1 MEQEHYKRSGEVIV
15 NARVRV
21 TSLMIVL
28 LLAVIAPRQSLAEA
42 RVVSN
47 VVYGMHSGLALL
59 LDVHYPTNPNGYGI
73 LIIPG
78 SGWHEPISFDST
90 PLKQRVG
97 RPRFGADA
105 LLKSGYTLFAINHRS
120 APVFRYPAA
129 VRDAQRT
136 VRYIRHNAARY
147 GIHPD
152 RIGAVGGS
160 SGGHL
165 VSMLGVLDGDDN
177 SEDPNPINR
186 ESSKVQAVVAI
197 YPITDFVQ
205 WARGTN
211 GEKGYMTSF
220 LGTYLNDRIYR
231 LNPQSGEVSLYR
243 QASPTSHVTA
253 DDPPFL
259 LVHGDA
265 DLIVPFSQSE
275 IFQAALNRSD
285 VTVELIRVPG
295 GGHSS
300 RLRIPDAPDYIGAMV
315 DLFDRHLRNTRK

>member
-1 MEQEHYKRSGEVIV
+1 M
-15 NARVRV
+15 
-21 TSLMIVL
+21 
-28 LLAVIAPRQSLAEA
+28 P
-42 RVVSN
+42 N

-78 SGWHEPISFDST
+78 SGWHEPISLDSI

-129 VRDAQRT
+129 VRDAQRAI
-136 VRYIRHNAARY
+136 RYIRHNAARY
-147 GIHPD
+147 EIRPD

-160 SGGHL
+160 SGGYL
-165 VSMLGVLDGDDN
+165 VSMLGVLDDDAN
-177 SEDPNPINR
+177 SEDPSPINR

-220 LGTYLNDRIYR
+220 LGTYLNDRMYR
-231 LNPQSGEVSLYR
+231 ANPESGEVSLYR

-275 IFQAALNRSD
+275 IFQAALDRSD